1 MNHLVKVEK
10 ILKKYLKIWI
20 KIKSLIKKKLNSEPV
35 IMTNTLK
42 LK

>member
-10 ILKKYLKIWI
+10 ILKKHRKIWN
-20 KIKSLIKKKLNSEPV
+20 KIISLIKKKLNSVLV